1 MKFVLLYGDRTPGA
15 VFRGIL
21 LQPVRQY
28 MAYAPC
34 TVGDVSKASRI
45 RSASLYT
52 MAALLSVGTVVLV
65 LELWRANLSIP
76 FIHKGDAAFAGA
88 CIKSIIDNGWY
99 LKNRR
104 LGAPHGMNLCD
115 YPMAD
120 NLHFLGIK
128 LLACVSSNWAVV
140 LNFYFLLTFPL
151 TTLSALFVFR
161 RFGCG
166 YLTSLV
172 GSLLYSF
179 LPFHFLRGEIHLL
192 LASYYL
198 VPLMIMLIL
207 EVFLDLPVF
216 SPQGPAIIWR
226 SWIGPSGRLLICLL
240 IASAG
245 VYYAFFGCFL
255 LLVAGCS
262 CSYYKRTLQPLL
274 NSVGLTIILTMAT
287 AANLLP
293 SIAYHIQR
301 GPNPQSIV
309 RCPFHAD
316 VFGLKTVQLLL
327 PVTDHRLALLR
338 NLKAKYNTAFQ
349 PLVNENDHASLGMV
363 AGLGFLLMLGRFLY
377 RRSRPRQPVLQ
388 DALAILC
395 LACLFLC
402 TIGGLGSLF
411 SLLISP
417 MIRGYNRISVYIAF
431 LSLFTVVLILD
442 RISLGLRARGAHFV
456 FSLLVSSLL
465 VVGIWDQTTRHFI
478 PHYAWV
484 RNDFSSD
491 EKFVRAVEGRLP
503 DNALIFQLPYACF
516 PEQGPIHQ
524 MIDYDHFRG
533 YLHSNNLRWSYG
545 CMKGRVG
552 DDWAKE
558 ISSKPTEEM
567 IGILVHA
574 GFSGIYIDRAG
585 FQDAG
590 MKLES
595 DLSAILHVQPLVSP
609 NRILTFFDLS
619 PYRPRMGCRHES
631 E

>member
-1 MKFVLLYGDRTPGA
+1 
-15 VFRGIL
+15 
-21 LQPVRQY
+21 

-34 TVGDVSKASRI
+34 TVGEVSKASRI

-52 MAALLSVGTVVLV
+52 IAALLSVGIVALV
-65 LELWRANLSIP
+65 LELWRANLSLP
-76 FIHKGDAAFAGA
+76 FIHKGDAAFACA
-88 CIKSIIDNGWY
+88 CVKSIIDNGWY

-128 LLACVSSNWAVV
+128 LLACASSNWAVV
-140 LNFYFLLTFPL
+140 LNLYFLLTFPL

-166 YLTSLV
+166 YLASLV

-226 SWIGPSGRLLICLL
+226 SWIAPSSRLLICLL

-262 CSYYKRTLQPLL
+262 CWYYKRTLHPLL
-274 NSVGLTIILTMAT
+274 KSAGLIIILSMAT

-301 GPNPQSIV
+301 GPNPQSMA
-309 RCPFHAD
+309 RHPFHAD
-316 VFGLKTVQLLL
+316 VFGLKPVQLLL

-338 NLKAKYNTAFQ
+338 ELKAEYNTAFQ
-349 PLVNENDHASLGMV
+349 PLVNENDHSSLGMV
-363 AGLGFLLMLGRFLY
+363 GGLGFLLMLGRFSY
-377 RRSRPRQPVLQ
+377 RRSRTLEPGLQ
-388 DALAILC
+388 DAFAILC

-411 SLLISP
+411 SLLVSP

-431 LSLFTVVLILD
+431 FALFTVVLILD
-442 RISLGLRARGAHFV
+442 RISSGLKASGARFV
-456 FSLLVSSLL
+456 FGLLAFGLLVA
-465 VVGIWDQTTRHFI
+465 GIWDQTTRKFV

-491 EKFVRAVEGRLP
+491 EKFVRAVEARLP
-503 DNALIFQLPYACF
+503 DNALVFQLPYASF

-524 MIDYDHFRG
+524 MIDYDHLRG
-533 YLHSNNLRWSYG
+533 YLHSNKLRWSYG

-552 DDWAKE
+552 DNWAKD
-558 ISSKPTEEM
+558 ISSKPIEEM
-567 IGILVHA
+567 VGSLVHA

-609 NRILTFFDLS
+609 NRILTFFNLS
-619 PYRPRMGCRHES
+619 LYQHRMGCLYEN